1 MTIEIQLNG
10 ESRELPAVLTVSQLL
25 EHFGLPR
32 ERVAVE
38 RNRAIVSKANWESI
52 SVDAGDEIEVV
63 HFVGGGEAQAGTETS
78 SNLVI
83 AGKVF
88 QSRLLV
94 GTGKYPS
101 HQVMKECHER
111 SETDMVTVAVRRI
124 DLKAAKGESLL
135 DYIDRSRIMIL
146 PNTAACYT
154 VDEAVRTAR
163 LGREAGLSH
172 WVKLEVIGDEQT
184 LFPDT
189 AALIEATR
197 ILVKEGFVVLPYT
210 NDDLVVAR
218 RLIDAGASAI
228 MPLGAPIGSGMGIQ
242 NIPSIRILRERIT
255 EVPLIVDAGVGTASD
270 AALAMELGA
279 DGVLMNSAIAGSA
292 NPPAMAEAM
301 NYAVKAGRLAFLAGR
316 IPRRLYASASSPV
329 QGMVGR

>member
-1 MTIEIQLNG
+1 MTIEIRLNG
-10 ESRELPAVLTVSQLL
+10 EAQKLPASLTVLQLL
-25 EHFGLPR
+25 ERFGLPQ

-38 RNRAIVSKANWESI
+38 RNREIVPKAKWESE
-52 SVDAGDEIEVV
+52 SVSSGDEVEVV
-63 HFVGGGEAQAGTETS
+63 HFVGGGEAS
-78 SNLVI
+78 DSLVI
-83 AGKVF
+83 AGKTF
-88 QSRLLV
+88 RSRLLV

-101 HQVMKECHER
+101 HQVMKQCHER
-111 SETDMVTVAVRRI
+111 SGTDMVTVAVRRI

-135 DYIDRSRIMIL
+135 DYIDRNRIMIL

-242 NIPSIRILRERIT
+242 NVAAIRILRERIT

-292 NPPAMAEAM
+292 NPADMAEAM
-301 NYAVKAGRLAFLAGR
+301 NFAVKAGRLAFTSGR
-316 IPRRLYASASSPV
+316 IQRRLYASASSPLD
-329 QGMVGR
+329 GLIR